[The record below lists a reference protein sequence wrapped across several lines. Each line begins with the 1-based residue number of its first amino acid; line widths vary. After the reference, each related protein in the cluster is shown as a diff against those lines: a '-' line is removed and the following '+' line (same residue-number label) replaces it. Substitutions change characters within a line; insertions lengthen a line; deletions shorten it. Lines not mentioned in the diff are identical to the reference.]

1 MSAPAKKGHT
11 SPPSATNVKMTE
23 VNRAKAE
30 RLKEMLATKYNKQR
44 QETEELSRRRAELEE
59 QMKTMNLN
67 EVQKKKYRCVHSAAT
82 SNAFEFYN
90 LITHLPCCV
99 LQ

>member
-1 MSAPAKKGHT
+1 
-11 SPPSATNVKMTE
+11 VKMTE

-67 EVQKKKYRCVHSAAT
+67 EVQKKKYRCVQQ
-82 SNAFEFYN
+82 
-90 LITHLPCCV
+90 CCYER
-99 LQ
+99 QCI